1 MLKRKLYENLKEWK
15 NKDKGSYLC
24 EEFGKNEYKSYIIVD
39 FGNISKKII
48 DILKM
53 KGQI

>member
-24 EEFGKNEYKSYIIVD
+24 EEFGKM
-39 FGNISKKII
+39 NIKVISLQ
-48 DILKM
+48 ILEIYQKNY
-53 KGQI
+53 